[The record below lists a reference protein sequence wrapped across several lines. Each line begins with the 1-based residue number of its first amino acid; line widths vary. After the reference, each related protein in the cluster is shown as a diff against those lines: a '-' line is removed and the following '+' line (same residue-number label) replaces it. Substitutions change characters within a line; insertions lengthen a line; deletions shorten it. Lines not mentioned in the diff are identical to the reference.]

1 MMQQTRV
8 QETDDSRDDNRYVV
22 SVQAFALKLQMHLS
36 FAIRTSLALCIMAF
50 VSLASSGAEEVD
62 DKVWEKL
69 SMREEQE
76 AKDLFKVVLAEIGRK
91 PQRCELFRRWPF
103 YTSIPYNTAHRYLG
117 HNVYGKLRAPER
129 SVIPNEILDPEGKF
143 PESFCDYDEFEQE
156 QIIRDKE
163 LTERRDAIRSD
174 RYVMPQ
180 LSYTFPA
187 FDKSFRTAIIM
198 AFSSRESWSV
208 AGKDEVQRESES
220 YGFQQIYRKQNGR
233 WRLLKVLD

>member
-1 MMQQTRV
+1 M
-8 QETDDSRDDNRYVV
+8 
-22 SVQAFALKLQMHLS
+22 AL
-36 FAIRTSLALCIMAF
+36 
-50 VSLASSGAEEVD
+50 VSLASSGAGAED

-69 SMREEQE
+69 IMREEQE
-76 AKDLFKVVLAEIGRK
+76 AKDLFKLVLEEMGRR
-91 PQRCELFRRWPF
+91 PQRCEVLKQWPHD
-103 YTSIPYNTAHRYLG
+103 TSIPYNAAHRYLG
-117 HNVYGKLRAPER
+117 HNIYGELKAPER
-129 SVIPNEILDPEGKF
+129 SVEPNAIVDPEGRF

-180 LSYTFPA
+180 LSYAFPT
-187 FDKSFRTAIIM
+187 FDKTFRTAIVM
-198 AFSSRESWSV
+198 GFSSRGSWSV

-220 YGFQQIYRKQNGR
+220 YGFQRVYRKQNGR